1 MKNKY
6 LVLLC
11 MFFVI
16 LVGNAQTFKVSKTI
30 VDKTTKLPLDNVSV
44 YNDKDY
50 STTNEEG
57 LFAFIS
63 DKNEINFNLLGYNAL
78 KTSFEAIEKQDT
90 IFMKAKAFEL
100 KEVVVS
106 NVEPFIK
113 KVYGKMGE
121 NYISN
126 YTANFFLRNILK
138 RDNSIV
144 VLQDIN
150 AKRGK
155 NDNLKNSNEV
165 EVLNMRKTSFFEKK
179 NQIDFKFPDFDE
191 FFRSMFPPLDKY
203 IFTEENYNDVDFR
216 KILFEAKEKNVEGQ
230 ISSGYFVINRKDYAI
245 VEFFITLRDNPKEV
259 PFKKFLLSSVQY
271 RTIKFERFMRFSKN
285 SSLNKYYLTLSKLIA
300 TVEVMPST
308 KGESAF
314 YFDLN
319 MDYFTTNNITTEKVK
334 PNFDTD
340 KDVFKAKFPYS
351 AEFWST
357 QNQLPLTTELKD
369 FLKRVAENKDKKKEF
384 EIIGNF

>member
-11 MFFVI
+11 VFFVI

-50 STTNEEG
+50 STTNVEG

-78 KTSFEAIEKQDT
+78 KTTFEAIEKQDT
-90 IFMKAKAFEL
+90 IFMESKAFEL

-126 YTANFFLRNILK
+126 YTANFFLRNVLK

-230 ISSGYFVINRKDYAI
+230 ISSGYLVINRKDYAV
-245 VEFFITLRDNPKEV
+245 VEFFVTLRDNPKEV

-271 RTIKFERFMRFSKN
+271 RTIKFEKFMRFSKN
-285 SSLNKYYLTLSKLIA
+285 STLNKYYLNLSKLVA